1 MLSFSEFVAEYGQ
14 LLFEGTFETLLML
27 LIPTAISYVL
37 GTALGVVLYL
47 TAPGSLRPAPVLNA
61 VLGWI
66 VNIFRSFPF
75 IVLMVSIIPLTRL
88 IMGTGTGLLGTIPPL
103 VLTTAP
109 FIARMVEQ
117 SLAEVPRASVEAV
130 EACGASTPRIVFS
143 ALLPEA
149 LPSITR
155 GVAVTLIAV
164 LGYTAIAGAV
174 GAGGLGDIAIRYGY
188 YSYEQEVMIAAV
200 VIIVVIV
207 QVIQTVCDVIA
218 RKVDHRT
225 ARK

>member
-1 MLSFSEFVAEYGQ
+1 MPNLSDFIAEYGE
-14 LLFEGTFETLLML
+14 LLLQGTGETLVML
-27 LIPTAISYVL
+27 LVPTAISYVL
-37 GTALGVVLYL
+37 GIALGVVLYL
-47 TAPGSLRPAPVLNA
+47 TAPGSLRPMPALNGA
-61 VLGWI
+61 LGWV
-66 VNIFRSFPF
+66 VNICRSFPF
-75 IVLMVSIIPLTRL
+75 IILMISIIPVTRI
-88 IMGTGTGLLGTIPPL
+88 IMGTSTGIMGTIPPL
-103 VLTTAP
+103 VLSTSP

-188 YSYEQEVMIAAV
+188 YRYEQEVMIAAV

>member
-188 YSYEQEVMIAAV
+188 YRYEQEVMIAAV